1 MERSSFIKGQKY
13 SHQEYMD
20 LSILEMLRS
29 KSEHEDKTDPKV
41 GAVLVDSDGRL
52 VETAHRGEL
61 RSGDHAEYTI
71 FSKKLRATDVSGYV
85 LYTTLE
91 PCVERKHPK
100 MGCSFHTIDARIVK
114 VFIGHIDPD
123 PTVAGDGIR
132 LLEKAK
138 IAVEYYDKQ
147 FNEIIAKENAVFFS
161 EANLRAKEANGSE
174 ISPSISPFDSELH
187 NFEIA
192 DFSEEA
198 QREMIE
204 KMGLKF
210 KLGSDSFNS
219 FLLKL
224 GLIKVHAKSK
234 TAKPTG
240 LGLLLL
246 GKAPQLQFPQARIK
260 FTIRRENQEP
270 IIKDFEGSL
279 VLLPKKIE
287 EYLDFVFP
295 KEISRTSFQRD
306 EKQDIPYRALL
317 EVIMNAIV
325 HRDYSIGN
333 ARIMI
338 DVDDSKVVISSPG
351 MPLAPIEKFRSFSVA
366 SNSRNP
372 KIAFI
377 LFEMGLVEERGFGM
391 EELSKLEK
399 LGYTKPLFDLDDNIL
414 KTTIFR
420 GTSIDHETELAK
432 MKGYNELKAFKVL
445 NSSKY
450 IEVTGVSE
458 RTARRHLNDLVAV
471 GIAKR
476 TGDGPTTVYH
486 FIEKVDS
493 GQM

>member
-1 MERSSFIKGQKY
+1 MERSSYIIGHKY
-13 SHQEYMD
+13 SHQEYMN
-20 LSILEMLRS
+20 LSILEMLLS
-29 KSEHEDKTDPKV
+29 KSEHVDKTDPKV

-52 VETAHRGEL
+52 VETAHRGEI

-71 FSKKLRATDVSGYV
+71 FSKKLRATDVTGFV

-100 MGCSFHTIDARIVK
+100 MGCSFHTIDARISK
-114 VFIGHIDPD
+114 VYVGHADPD

-138 IAVEYYDKQ
+138 ITVEFYDKQ
-147 FNEIIAKENAVFFS
+147 FNEIIAKENAAFFA
-161 EANLRAKEANGSE
+161 EANLRAKEAKGNE
-174 ISPSISPFDSELH
+174 ISPTSSPFESELN
-187 NFEIA
+187 NFEIS

-198 QREMIE
+198 QREMVD
-204 KMGLKF
+204 KMGLKYKF
-210 KLGSDSFNS
+210 GSDSFNS

-224 GLIKVHAKSK
+224 GLIKVHPKSK

-246 GKAPQLQFPQARIK
+246 GKNPQYQFPQARIK

-270 IIKDFEGSL
+270 IIKDFDGPL
-279 VLLPKKIE
+279 VLLPNKIE

-295 KEISRTSFQRD
+295 KEILRTSFQR
-306 EKQDIPYRALL
+306 EERQNIPYRALL

-325 HRDYSIGN
+325 HRDYTIEN

-338 DVDDSKVVISSPG
+338 DVDESKIVVSSPG
-351 MPLAPIEKFRSFSVA
+351 IPLAPIDKFQSFSVA

-399 LGYTKPLFDLDDNIL
+399 QGYPKPLFNLEDTTL

-420 GTSIDHETELAK
+420 GTSIDHEATLLK
-432 MKGYNELKAFKVL
+432 MKGYIELKSYKEL
-445 NSSKY
+445 TSSKY
-450 IEVTGVSE
+450 IELAGVSE

-471 GIAKR
+471 GVAIR
-476 TGDGPTTVYH
+476 TGDGPSTVYH
-486 FIEKVDS
+486 INE
-493 GQM
+493 